1 MTLAVRA
8 YPLLRTQRPT
18 SRAGASPARV
28 GRPRPARRSWSRE
41 CRSSADGSD
50 LGGESCQARRPG
62 GAATVAAVAA
72 APTACNSGGGGGSA
86 GVVDD
91 RGGGAGG
98 GIRHGGTCA
107 ASCGHGVRQIAI
119 EDAEAQHHELGPRSR
134 GRCCVLH
141 VYGARSSR
149 QPAWPACATAATDR
163 SDKLKRKTRKFFGSM
178 RPRCSGGT
186 CRGTLWRLRRCV
198 CQ

>member
-1 MTLAVRA
+1 MSCGVVAAQYRTLCTRCAQRVTLAVRA

-119 EDAEAQHHELGPRSR
+119 EDAEAQHHELGPCSR
-134 GRCCVLH
+134 GRCCMQVRR
-141 VYGARSSR
+141 GAAKLQR
-149 QPAWPACATAATDR
+149 CAGVQQ
-163 SDKLKRKTRKFFGSM
+163 S
-178 RPRCSGGT
+178 
-186 CRGTLWRLRRCV
+186 
-198 CQ
+198 